1 MVKEMKVNQTNP
13 QKVNPQSS
21 NKGMEVFLQPP
32 KKEEI
37 QANNEK
43 MKVDAS
49 NPFTNKTNLSP
60 LNQSST
66 EEVKKLDLEEKIREI
81 EQKLANSKI
90 KILELSLFNKLAYEK
105 KLHFKVLFVRSK
117 IYAIVKDNTNTKT
130 TTVAI
135 LPPRWGGTSLRYLI
149 TTCLDEWCAVVMKK
163 TQKGEIYSY
172 QSLNEESNEESD
184 TDIFD

>member
-1 MVKEMKVNQTNP
+1 
-13 QKVNPQSS
+13 
-21 NKGMEVFLQPP
+21 MEVFL
-32 KKEEI
+32 
-37 QANNEK
+37 N
-43 MKVDAS
+43 AS
-49 NPFTNKTNLSP
+49 NPSTNKTNP
-60 LNQSST
+60 LPQSST
-66 EEVKKLDLEEKIREI
+66 KEEEVKKAEKAQFDLEEKIREI